1 MAYPNQMIEA
11 MVMLADS
18 LQFCVFDFSWRTPK
32 NFYPT
37 LDVCQNLI
45 FFAAFLMRLLRNRER
60 CRDHTAVF
68 FRVKNDP
75 TDQVQTRARCSF
87 QKKGR
92 NSFQS
97 DIRDCG
103 KRGVF

>member
-37 LDVCQNLI
+37 LDVC
-45 FFAAFLMRLLRNRER
+45 
-60 CRDHTAVF
+60 
-68 FRVKNDP
+68 
-75 TDQVQTRARCSF
+75 
-87 QKKGR
+87 
-92 NSFQS
+92 
-97 DIRDCG
+97 
-103 KRGVF
+103 